1 MYHVKYLS
9 MSLIITL
16 ASAVACLAA
25 DTGQSGSEA
34 RYPRELLM
42 QQSVFPAHEPMG
54 QGVGANPGRVAW
66 AHEPNSVNWDGRG
79 YWWEPQNFSEA
90 VVLGMVE
97 DGIAALAGAEN
108 PAEGWEILFKA
119 HNARRG
125 LAGGYE
131 PGQKIAIKTNMN
143 GAGSYAGDD
152 TGETHESFT
161 NPVLL
166 KCLLLTLVKDA
177 GAAPGDITVYDAGRI
192 FPAFMRELCTQG
204 PLAGVRFRYRD
215 PGGPDDALADKNA
228 PVIWSKPVRGDDNY
242 LPVCVTEA
250 DYLINLAN
258 LKGHY
263 WGITLCAKNHFGS
276 ILNSNRRR
284 APEAAGIHRYVSARR
299 MDEYTVLVD
308 LTANYQLGAKTV
320 LCVLDALIVAP
331 GESVGVT
338 RENSLWQQAPFNNHY
353 TASVFFSQDPV
364 AIDSVG
370 ADFLM
375 HEPAVTS
382 RNGALRN
389 NPNVEN
395 YLHEAGSVARP
406 PSGTTYQDGNG
417 RAVANLG
424 VHEHWNNPRD
434 KLYGRNL
441 GRNEGVELVRAAKRP
456 GA

>member
-1 MYHVKYLS
+1 MRHVKYLS

-16 ASAVACLAA
+16 ASAVTCLAA
-25 DTGQSGSEA
+25 DTGQSGSE

-54 QGVGANPGRVAW
+54 QGV
-66 AHEPNSVNWDGRG
+66 
-79 YWWEPQNFSEA
+79 
-90 VVLGMVE
+90 
-97 DGIAALAGAEN
+97 
-108 PAEGWEILFKA
+108 
-119 HNARRG
+119 
-125 LAGGYE
+125 
-131 PGQKIAIKTNMN
+131 
-143 GAGSYAGDD
+143 
-152 TGETHESFT
+152 
-161 NPVLL
+161 
-166 KCLLLTLVKDA
+166 
-177 GAAPGDITVYDAGRI
+177 
-192 FPAFMRELCTQG
+192 
-204 PLAGVRFRYRD
+204 
-215 PGGPDDALADKNA
+215 
-228 PVIWSKPVRGDDNY
+228 
-242 LPVCVTEA
+242 
-250 DYLINLAN
+250 
-258 LKGHY
+258 
-263 WGITLCAKNHFGS
+263 
-276 ILNSNRRR
+276 
-284 APEAAGIHRYVSARR
+284 
-299 MDEYTVLVD
+299 
-308 LTANYQLGAKTV
+308 GAKTV

-406 PSGTTYQDGNG
+406 PSGTTYLDGNG
-417 RAVANLG
+417 RAVSKLG
-424 VHEHWNNPRD
+424 VHEHWNTPRD

-441 GRNEGVELVRAAKRP
+441 GRNEGVELVRASKRP